1 MIISKEIISAR
12 IIRDFSQNSKGLHLI
27 GGLPLV
33 WKLSREDLMQS
44 YPLKAPELGE

>member
-33 WKLSREDLMQS
+33 WKLRRPNAVLS
-44 YPLKAPELGE
+44 PKGT